1 MQENI
6 FLGTSE
12 KGKHVVRFNC
22 KWSTYRHRNTYRL
35 DYEWPSLASAI
46 NFIRDHKFKILQPIH
61 TVIVI
66 TERHICVRRERKKKH
81 NWMQNMFST
90 QNEVKNFPTK
100 HPHDGR
106 GNLPEMFHTS
116 AAESQGNVDSRA
128 KIIKW
133 NVKRRLFESV
143 YLKLF
148 LRKDKL
154 LIKSWH
160 MLDKTRGYD
169 WF

>member
-46 NFIRDHKFKILQPIH
+46 NFIRDHKFKILKPIH

-66 TERHICVRRERKKKH
+66 TERHICVRRERKKTIIECRICFRLRMRSRTSRR
-81 NWMQNMFST
+81 NILISAWW
-90 QNEVKNFPTK
+90 
-100 HPHDGR
+100 R

-143 YLKLF
+143 HLKLF

-154 LIKSWH
+154 
-160 MLDKTRGYD
+160 
-169 WF
+169 